1 MPALALRLVKMHRV
15 DKWLHAFCVQT
26 VWLRKVDNIDSN
38 PSIGLD
44 VHHCE
49 VVPLVGSAVRLCVI
63 LQVKVVFAIRTN
75 CFLFVLCFLLE
86 FLSELITHGLCFCF
100 FLDLLNRQVFFFMG
114 VYLVFIEKFHS
125 FFVIV
130 RCKVS
135 EQIVQLIL
143 NILVVKTLVL
153 HVLLFD
159 ELFLP
164 SDCFGI

>member
-1 MPALALRLVKMHRV
+1 MPTLPFRLVKMHRV

-26 VWLRKVDNIDSN
+26 VWLRKVDNIDSD

-44 VHHCE
+44 VHHCK
-49 VVPLVGSAVRLCVI
+49 VVPLVGSAVRLRVV
-63 LQVKVVFAIRTN
+63 LQVKVVFAVRTD
-75 CFLFVLCFLLE
+75 CFLFVLLLVLE
-86 FLSELITHGLCFCF
+86 FLPELITHGLCFCF
-100 FLDLLNRQVFFFMG
+100 FLDLLNRQVFFFLR
-114 VYLVFIEKFHS
+114 VYLVFVEKFHS

-130 RCKVS
+130 GCKVS

-143 NILVVKTLVL
+143 DILVVETLVL
-153 HVLLFD
+153 HVLPFY